1 MSKVTRSVHWIARP
15 ARFEGV
21 GITPQVGRVR
31 IDQGALRSR
40 PLAFIQKK
48 GILIGSRQVDN
59 YDLLDLYAIV
69 WEEKTH
75 ADCCEKEA

>member
-1 MSKVTRSVHWIARP
+1 M
-15 ARFEGV
+15 
-21 GITPQVGRVR
+21 
-31 IDQGALRSR
+31 RSR

-59 YDLLDLYAIV
+59 YDLFDLYAIV